1 MERMIS
7 IIVNIISG
15 LFLIPQPAFAQL
27 NSSPDQELLA
37 LKADSILEV
46 SVDIQEHMGITA
58 GIMSDGELLWK
69 NGAGWSDEGA
79 GKAAEAD
86 MVHRIASISKP
97 MTAIAILQLYEQGK
111 IDLDAPIHTYIP
123 EYPKHEEGTF
133 TVRQLLTH
141 TSGTNH
147 YKGGMDGF
155 SVKNYPTL
163 DDAME
168 RFWERKLVSEPGTA
182 YRYTTYGY
190 VVLGVVIERV
200 SGMEYEAYMKK
211 YVWEPAGMMNT
222 SIERKGVEVA
232 NASSLYKRT
241 DKGELKKDLKTN
253 LSMKTPG
260 GGILSTAN
268 DLLKFGQAIL
278 DHKLIK
284 EETFNLMVTRSG
296 LKKQG
301 NPYGMGWFLYKD
313 EADRRGRIIGH
324 SGSQSG
330 TSSQLMIL
338 LDAKIVVAVMSNT
351 RRSWDELFMTSWD
364 LLNRTFSADDLKA
377 PIKQVVALN
386 SNEMDRFLGTYDFGQ
401 GQIMKIT
408 RKGDQLYSQMN
419 KYPPMML
426 YPESKKVIGYRK
438 FDAYFDFEFDA
449 SGAITK
455 TTYWQNGQEILP
467 KKID

>member
-1 MERMIS
+1 MERMITL
-7 IIVNIISG
+7 IVNIISG
-15 LFLIPQPAFAQL
+15 LFLIPQPAMAQL
-27 NSSPDQELLA
+27 QSTADKDLLA

-46 SVDIQEHMGITA
+46 AIDIQEHMGITA
-58 GIMSDGELLWK
+58 GIMSEGELLWK
-69 NGAGWSDEGA
+69 NGAGWRDKEA
-79 GKAAEAD
+79 GEVAEAD
-86 MVHRIASISKP
+86 MIHRIASISKP

-123 EYPKHEEGTF
+123 EYPKHEKGTF

-147 YKGGMDGF
+147 YKGDMDSF
-155 SVKNYPTL
+155 STKNFPKL
-163 DDAME
+163 DDAMK
-168 RFWERKLVSEPGTA
+168 RFWERKLVAEPGTA

-190 VVLGVVIERV
+190 VVLGVVIERL

-211 YVWEPAGMMNT
+211 YVWEPAGMMHT
-222 SIERKGVEVA
+222 SIERKGVELA
-232 NASSLYKRT
+232 NSSKLYKRT

-260 GGILSTAN
+260 GGILSTSH

-278 DHKLIK
+278 DNKLIK
-284 EETFNLMVTRSG
+284 AETLELMTTRSG

-313 EADRRGRIIGH
+313 ENDRRGRIIGH

-351 RRSWDELFMTSWD
+351 RRSWNQLFMTSWFLINKSFSTED
-364 LLNRTFSADDLKA
+364 LQEPVQK
-377 PIKQVVALN
+377 VAKI
-386 SNEMDRFLGTYDFGQ
+386 STQDMDRILGSYDFGK
-401 GQIMKIT
+401 GQILKIS
-408 RKGDQLYSQMN
+408 RKGENLFSQMN
-419 KYPPMML
+419 KYPALKL
-426 YPESKKVIGYRK
+426 YPESNEVFYYRE
-438 FDAYFDFEFDA
+438 FDAYFEFDFNA
-449 SGAITK
+449 DGSINK
-455 TTYWQNGQEILP
+455 TTYWQNGEEVFP

>member
-7 IIVNIISG
+7 IIIHIISG
-15 LFLIPQPAFAQL
+15 LFLIPQTAFAQL
-27 NSSPDQELLA
+27 NSEIDKELLA
-37 LKADSILEV
+37 LKGDSILEV
-46 SVDIQEHMGITA
+46 AVDIQEHMGITA
-58 GIMSDGELLWK
+58 GVMSNGELLWE
-69 NGAGWSDEGA
+69 NGVGWRDKDAGIP
-79 GKAAEAD
+79 AEAN
-86 MVHRIASISKP
+86 MIHRIASISKP
-97 MTAIAILQLYEQGK
+97 MTSIAILQLYEQGK
-111 IDLDAPIHTYIP
+111 IDLDVPIHTYIP
-123 EYPKHEEGTF
+123 EYPKHEKGTF

-147 YKGGMDGF
+147 YKGDMDSF
-155 SVKNYPTL
+155 STKNFPTL
-163 DDAME
+163 DDAMK
-168 RFWERKLVSEPGTA
+168 RFWERKLVAEPGTT

-211 YVWEPAGMMNT
+211 YVWGPTGMTNT
-222 SIERKGVEVA
+222 SVERKGVDVE
-232 NASSLYKRT
+232 NSSRLYKRT

-260 GGILSTAN
+260 GGILSTVN

-278 DHKLIK
+278 DNKLIK
-284 EETFNLMVTRSG
+284 AETLELMTTRSG

-313 EADRRGRIIGH
+313 ENDRRGRIIGH

-338 LDAKIVVAVMSNT
+338 RDAKIVVAVMSNT
-351 RRSWDELFMTSWD
+351 RRAWEELFMTSWNLINRSFAVED
-364 LLNRTFSADDLKA
+364 LQA
-377 PIKQVVALN
+377 PIKRVVALN
-386 SNEMDRFLGTYDFGQ
+386 SNEMDRFLGTYDFGK

-408 RKGDQLYSQMN
+408 RKGDQLYSQVN

-426 YPESKKVIGYRK
+426 YPESEKVIAYRA
-438 FDAYFDFEFDA
+438 FDAYFDFEFDVR
-449 SGAITK
+449 GAVSK
-455 TTYWQNGQEILP
+455 MTYWQNGQEIFP

>member
-7 IIVNIISG
+7 IIINMISG

-27 NSSPDQELLA
+27 NSTTDQELLA
-37 LKADSILEV
+37 LKGDSILEV
-46 SVDIQEHMGITA
+46 AVNIQEHMGITA
-58 GIMSDGELLWK
+58 GIMSEGELLWK
-69 NGAGWSDEGA
+69 NGAGWSDEDA
-79 GKAAEAD
+79 SIPAEAD

-97 MTAIAILQLYEQGK
+97 MTSIAILQLYEQGK

-123 EYPKHEEGTF
+123 EYPKHEKGTF

-147 YKGGMDGF
+147 YKGGTDGF

-163 DDAME
+163 NDAMK
-168 RFWERKLVSEPGTA
+168 RFWERKLVAEPGTM

-211 YVWEPAGMMNT
+211 HVWEPAGMKNT
-222 SIERKGVEVA
+222 SIERKGVTVA
-232 NASSLYKRT
+232 NSSKLYKRT

-260 GGILSTAN
+260 GGILSTTN

-284 EETFNLMVTRSG
+284 EETFELMATRSG

-313 EADRRGRIIGH
+313 ETDRRGRIIGH

-351 RRSWDELFMTSWD
+351 RRAWNELFMTSWN
-364 LLNRTFSADDLKA
+364 LINRSFSADDLQA
-377 PIKQVVALN
+377 PIKQVVSLKPA
-386 SNEMDRFLGTYDFGQ
+386 EMDRFLGTYDFGQ

-419 KYPPMML
+419 KYPPIML
-426 YPESKKVIGYRK
+426 YPESKEVIGYRA

-449 SGAITK
+449 SGAYSK
-455 TTYWQNGQEILP
+455 MTYWQNGQEVLP
-467 KKID
+467 KKIE